1 MPSKLPTDMMIP
13 IPEEVEEVIIEE
25 PPEPVNE
32 DLIFSK
38 KEIKKNTSSE
48 EELQKIEKKE
58 TKEELELLITEQ
70 NNKPKKKKRGKAT
83 KSPEELAAHME
94 KMRAASL
101 KKRQE
106 NKKNKKIK
114 EEQVSIA
121 IQSKAPIEV
130 EKPIIEE
137 YEKPIS
143 KPVIEKQRTVPIKKS
158 ISTAIQSK
166 AHTSISVEDKLRLTE
181 LKLFEYQIR
190 EDERNKIS
198 SKNVNKA
205 KEIAEKNIQ
214 QPNKWG
220 KKSAM
225 SKWANI
231 PEYKTD
237 DPYDIYKI
245 K

>member
-1 MPSKLPTDMMIP
+1 MMIP

-114 EEQVSIA
+114 EEQV
-121 IQSKAPIEV
+121 EV

>member
-114 EEQVSIA
+114 EEQV
-121 IQSKAPIEV
+121 EV

-137 YEKPIS
+137 YEKPIN
-143 KPVIEKQRTVPIKKS
+143 KPVIEKQSTAPIKKS
-158 ISTAIQSK
+158 
-166 AHTSISVEDKLRLTE
+166 TSISVEDKLRLTE